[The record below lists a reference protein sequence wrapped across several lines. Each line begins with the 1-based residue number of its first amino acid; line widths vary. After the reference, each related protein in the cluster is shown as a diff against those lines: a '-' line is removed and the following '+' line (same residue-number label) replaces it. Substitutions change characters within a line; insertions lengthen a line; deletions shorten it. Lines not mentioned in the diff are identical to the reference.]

1 MKLTRQPDP
10 RDEVV
15 PRPKKEAKVA
25 QPAAAGSTDPNAIK
39 TLVVTGLPKDLTKNV
54 LWKRVRKVSDKIE
67 LVFPV
72 EGSEDTG
79 SSFHTCT

>member
-1 MKLTRQPDP
+1 
-10 RDEVV
+10 
-15 PRPKKEAKVA
+15 VA

-79 SSFHTCT
+79 S

>member
-1 MKLTRQPDP
+1 
-10 RDEVV
+10 
-15 PRPKKEAKVA
+15 VA

-79 SSFHTCT
+79 SSFHTWDMKDADP